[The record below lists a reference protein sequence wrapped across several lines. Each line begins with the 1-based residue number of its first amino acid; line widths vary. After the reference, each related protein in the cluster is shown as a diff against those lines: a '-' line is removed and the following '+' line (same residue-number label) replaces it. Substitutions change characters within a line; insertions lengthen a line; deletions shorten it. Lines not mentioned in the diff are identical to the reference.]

1 MAGTM
6 LNLMNFTVPAAPSL
20 PIWLEVSAMMVSALY
35 GSALARSREAP
46 VYGTLL
52 AGVLYGLSG
61 GMIRDVLLNTKPA
74 AIYDWYYIPAILIA
88 AVIGGLFFS
97 TLITK
102 KIPNLL
108 FNGTAMGIL
117 ISIGAQKALV
127 NEAPIFAAV
136 VCGVATASLGG
147 MAVDALT
154 GKRAAVMEIGSW
166 FGPALVAGTIGYIF
180 LSVFVNYDVAT
191 MAAIVIFT
199 TLRVISV
206 TRNWPCPYWKNE
218 TPGN

>member
-1 MAGTM
+1 MTM
-6 LNLMNFTVPAAPSL
+6 FNLTNFTISAAPSL

-46 VYGTLL
+46 VFGTLL

-74 AIYDWYYIPAILIA
+74 AIYDWYYIPAILA
-88 AVIGGLFFS
+88 ASVIGGLFFS

-108 FNGTAMGIL
+108 FNGIAMGIL

-127 NEAPIFAAV
+127 NEAPLFAAV
-136 VCGVATASLGG
+136 VCGITTASLGG

-154 GKRAAVMEIGSW
+154 GKRAAVMDIGSW
-166 FGPALVAGTIGYIF
+166 FAPALVAGTIGYIS
-180 LSVFVNYDVAT
+180 LSIFINYYFAT
-191 MAAIVIFT
+191 LAAIVIFT
-199 TLRVISV
+199 SLRVISV
-206 TRNWPCPYWKNE
+206 TKNWPCPYWKNE